1 MVPRGH
7 RRQKKADPDAG
18 VRVAET
24 FSASYREEMTT
35 AENFRD
41 AAGPTPELGVGEIL
55 VAGVPWPAY
64 KVWALIL
71 GLVVFTGVFVVT
83 SAASPA
89 VLGGAAAATL
99 VWLTAGYAH
108 RTR

>member
-1 MVPRGH
+1 
-7 RRQKKADPDAG
+7 
-18 VRVAET
+18 
-24 FSASYREEMTT
+24 MTT
-35 AENFRD
+35 AEHFRD
-41 AAGPTPELGVGEIL
+41 AAGPTPELRVGEIM

-71 GLVVFTGVFVVT
+71 GLVVFTGVLVVT
-83 SAASPA
+83 STASPA